1 MGQNRYCLDEPTVI
15 AMRKRAVEGAVAK
28 QIAFE
33 FGVSRETARDVTT
46 GRTYAHFGGPI
57 QRRNYSFVSE
67 AESKQIGLFVALGNS
82 PYRASKIFGRSEVV
96 CREHA
101 EKYRKRHGLEKRVTK
116 TTNNK
121 QLPPEVRDKIL
132 YLRRLSIIAGDEG
145 DDFRADAFWDEANRM
160 KRDAMEALDDE

>member
-1 MGQNRYCLDEPTVI
+1 MPFKKYDFSEETVI

-57 QRRNYSFVSE
+57 QRRKYSFVSE
-67 AESKQIGLFVALGNS
+67 AESRQIGLFVALGNS
-82 PYRASKIFGRSEVV
+82 TYRASKIFGRSEVV

-101 EKYRKRHGLEKRVTK
+101 EKYRKRHGLKKRVTK
-116 TTNNK
+116 TTNHK
-121 QLPPEVRDKIL
+121 QLTDEKRNEIL

-145 DDFRADAFWDEANRM
+145 DDERADAYWHMANKL

>member
-1 MGQNRYCLDEPTVI
+1 MGQNRYCLSEETVI

-46 GRTYAHFGGPI
+46 GRTYAYYGGPI
-57 QRRNYSFVSE
+57 QRRKYRFVGE
-67 AESKQIGLFVALGNS
+67 AESRQIGLFVALGNS
-82 PYRASKIFGRSEVV
+82 TYKASKIFGRSEVV

-121 QLPPEVRDKIL
+121 QLSPEVRDKIL
-132 YLRRLSIIAGDEG
+132 YLRRLSIMAGDEG
-145 DDFRADAFWDEANRM
+145 NEFLSDAYWNYANKM